1 MPLLLLFFLLTL
13 LGQAQEVEVSL
24 FEGGEGVDFYRYA
37 ARRLEES
44 RPGVSVLLEAD
55 PAMADKMRMR
65 VLEGNL
71 PEVSN
76 ASIDIWALIDNGD
89 VQPLDSWLD
98 QKAVDGESTW
108 RETFLPGSLSQF
120 QKDGKTYGIPLVYVV
135 WSVYYNK
142 TLFAEHGWE
151 IPRTWPEFE
160 SLCEKIQQTS
170 TAPIAFQGRYP
181 FYAKALVEHTY
192 FQQVGRE
199 RYLEL
204 AQGQPGCF
212 DNPEMIDSLGTLRT
226 LSQQHFQPGFQGMS
240 HTEAQLEF
248 FQGRAAMLFCGSW
261 LFSEMR
267 DNIPEGFELGSFAL
281 PLPVS
286 DRADPAAQYATSG
299 YFFVFKSS
307 AHPDLGAEFLK
318 QMTSPEVA
326 GRFARE
332 RGTPV
337 AIASAND
344 SLHPTVADLQHQLEQ
359 IKETFGPAP
368 GRGLKGLGQVWN
380 DNLARLLAG
389 EAEPQVLVKDME
401 RETAALRRK
410 SLSPDAIEVRH
421 PRKTL
426 AFLLFLMLGVA
437 LASRSQ
443 TRQLDA
449 PSVKAGGGVTFLFI
463 GPALLAFALFFAI
476 PSFLALG
483 GTLFRWDGLGK
494 PEFVGLFHLKWLLLE
509 SDLFWS
515 SLGHNLILMLVPAI
529 FVIPLAL
536 FLAYLLHQRLAG
548 QRLFRVVFFFPNL
561 LGVAGVLLW
570 QQLYNPQIGPI
581 NKLLTSLGLSF
592 FENFAWL
599 APGNLYYALI
609 PMAVWSATG
618 FNMVLFLAAM
628 QAVPVSLYEAAELN
642 GADDVQKFFYITLP
656 HIRHTV
662 MVALVLMVIGGM
674 KAFEAIWL
682 LTNQSPTSQTHV
694 VGTLMVRALFVE
706 QRIGQAAALATL
718 LFLVVL
724 VGSVV
729 TNRLSEEKS

>member
-89 VQPLDSWLD
+89 VQPLDSWLE

-267 DNIPEGFELGSFAL
+267 D
-281 PLPVS
+281 
-286 DRADPAAQYATSG
+286 
-299 YFFVFKSS
+299 
-307 AHPDLGAEFLK
+307 
-318 QMTSPEVA
+318 
-326 GRFARE
+326 
-332 RGTPV
+332 
-337 AIASAND
+337 
-344 SLHPTVADLQHQLEQ
+344 
-359 IKETFGPAP
+359 
-368 GRGLKGLGQVWN
+368 
-380 DNLARLLAG
+380 
-389 EAEPQVLVKDME
+389 
-401 RETAALRRK
+401 
-410 SLSPDAIEVRH
+410 
-421 PRKTL
+421 
-426 AFLLFLMLGVA
+426 
-437 LASRSQ
+437 
-443 TRQLDA
+443 
-449 PSVKAGGGVTFLFI
+449 
-463 GPALLAFALFFAI
+463 
-476 PSFLALG
+476 
-483 GTLFRWDGLGK
+483 
-494 PEFVGLFHLKWLLLE
+494 
-509 SDLFWS
+509 
-515 SLGHNLILMLVPAI
+515 
-529 FVIPLAL
+529 
-536 FLAYLLHQRLAG
+536 
-548 QRLFRVVFFFPNL
+548 
-561 LGVAGVLLW
+561 
-570 QQLYNPQIGPI
+570 
-581 NKLLTSLGLSF
+581 
-592 FENFAWL
+592 
-599 APGNLYYALI
+599 
-609 PMAVWSATG
+609 
-618 FNMVLFLAAM
+618 
-628 QAVPVSLYEAAELN
+628 
-642 GADDVQKFFYITLP
+642 
-656 HIRHTV
+656 
-662 MVALVLMVIGGM
+662 
-674 KAFEAIWL
+674 
-682 LTNQSPTSQTHV
+682 
-694 VGTLMVRALFVE
+694 
-706 QRIGQAAALATL
+706 
-718 LFLVVL
+718 
-724 VGSVV
+724 
-729 TNRLSEEKS
+729 